1 MSKEIKEVKTV
12 EQRIDRIYKLA
23 IEHFGEVR
31 FVGIKK
37 HKKEVWVAKIQFDE
51 FGSLIA
57 EGNDSIDALKKLR
70 SRLNKIIDRYNMV

>member
-1 MSKEIKEVKTV
+1 MSKEVKTV

-37 HKKEVWVAKIQFDE
+37 HQKHVWVAKIQFDE
-51 FGSLIA
+51 FGSLMT
-57 EGNDSIDALKKLR
+57 EGKNSIDALKKLR
-70 SRLNKIIDRYNMV
+70 NRLNKIIDRYNMV